1 MIIIQVKNFHH
12 RIIVINKNINYE
24 KNHKTYRI

>member
-1 MIIIQVKNFHH
+1 MHITTIILQVKNFHH

-24 KNHKTYRI
+24 KSN